1 MGYQNTTE
9 LLWLE
14 GFFKLVLWIL
24 LATSV
29 VMTIFYGAKF
39 MSEKTVIEKRISDTY
54 KVPLESAHSLQC
66 YQGYLHYPNQGNFSG
81 LLAITPNIPCNSKEF
96 NELSANQFDAWFAIF
111 IILTLI
117 SFGLVHIMKKW
128 QK

>member
-1 MGYQNTTE
+1 MGYQNITE

-14 GFFKLVLWIL
+14 RFFKLVLWIL

-29 VMTIFYGAKF
+29 AMTIFYGAKF

-81 LLAITPNIPCNSKEF
+81 LLAFTPNIPCNAK
-96 NELSANQFDAWFAIF
+96 ELSALSSNQYSPWLKTYGLLSLVAIV
-111 IILTLI
+111 LLRLMRT
-117 SFGLVHIMKKW
+117 
-128 QK
+128 

>member
-14 GFFKLVLWIL
+14 RFFKLVAWIL

-29 VMTIFYGAKF
+29 AMTIFYGAKF

-81 LLAITPNIPCNSKEF
+81 LLAITPNIACNSKEF
-96 NELSANQFDAWFAIF
+96 SRLSANQFGVWLTSY
-111 IILTLI
+111 IILAVISLGLI
-117 SFGLVHIMKKW
+117 RIMKE
-128 QK
+128 